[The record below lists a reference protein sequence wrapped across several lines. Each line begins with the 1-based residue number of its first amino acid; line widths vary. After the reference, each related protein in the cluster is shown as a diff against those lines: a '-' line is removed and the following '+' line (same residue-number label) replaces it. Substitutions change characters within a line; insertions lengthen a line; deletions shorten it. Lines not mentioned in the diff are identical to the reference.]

1 MRAFNDRF
9 ETTARVSVGEEIQQR
24 ISDSLSNGSKVKSIT
39 VKMEATHSGRPN
51 GNNWIYTPSGM
62 AAGHKTFTS
71 PVFKPVTE
79 EHRPDS
85 RTLGRVISSRYV
97 KYENFSDSFNNLSP
111 VEYLSKAKE
120 SGLDKQYKSRN
131 YKGLGHI
138 ELVAKIT
145 DKEAIDKI
153 LDGEF
158 GFVSV
163 DGRVQDA
170 YCSICSSKV
179 NSPNR
184 CEHRRGVKYGDEKC
198 YYVGGRMHFDHIS
211 YVATPADSNAVATLI
226 RDSKNSRSH
235 LQILD
240 FEIEEGK
247 QMTVK
252 IEDINKSSE
261 PLVEYAKTLGIKDY
275 QLPSEE
281 GLTVLDYVFGEQK
294 TFPIADKLSASLAKS
309 YFSTKISDSADKEP
323 ILTLI
328 EDKLQELG
336 VEDAEAVIADAVK
349 ASETPEEPEQKVSDN
364 VEPAAATAT
373 FDADAVA
380 EKLATAIADKLQDI
394 IAGNANG
401 YLSSQNKVLRQEL
414 ANKTIEL
421 VKVQDMLKESVVTQ
435 ISAIEKISDSAK
447 IEELKSR
454 SLDSLSDKL
463 KDLQAANIAPEPE
476 EKVSDSVEEK
486 REHLEPSSVKIEDHV
501 AETGSETPKEG
512 EAEIEIEDGLVFA
525 SKKEA
530 QKAFMKVLS
539 EKGTAAA
546 KLFAAKV
553 KIKGES

>member
-1 MRAFNDRF
+1 MRPFNDRF

-51 GNNWIYTPSGM
+51 GNNWIYTPRGM
-62 AAGHKTFTS
+62 AEGYGSFVS

-85 RTLGRVISSRYV
+85 RTLGRVISSKYV
-97 KYENFSDSFNNLSP
+97 KYGNFSDSFNNLSP
-111 VEYLSKAKE
+111 VEYLNKAKE
-120 SGLDKQYKSRN
+120 LGLDKKYRERD

-170 YCSICSSKV
+170 YCSICSTKV

-184 CEHRRGVKYGDEKC
+184 CEHRRGVKYGNEKC
-198 YYVGGRMHFDHIS
+198 YYVGGKMHFDHIS

-226 RDSKNSRSH
+226 RDSKNSQSH

-294 TFPIADKLSASLAKS
+294 TFPISDKLSASLAKS

-336 VEDAEAVIADAVK
+336 VEDADAVIADAVK
-349 ASETPEEPEQKVSDN
+349 ASETPAEPEQKVSDN
-364 VEPAAATAT
+364 IEPGMATAT
-373 FDADAVA
+373 FDADVVA

-421 VKVQDMLKESVVTQ
+421 VKVQDALKEAVVTQ
-435 ISAIEKISDSAK
+435 ISALEKISDSAK

-463 KDLQAANIAPEPE
+463 KDLQAANVEAPT
-476 EKVSDSVEEK
+476 EKVSDSVEGRTK
-486 REHLEPSSVKIEDHV
+486 DPLEPGSVKIEDS
-501 AETGSETPKEG
+501 AGETITEEG
-512 EAEIEIEDGLVFA
+512 QPEVKIEDGLVFD
-525 SKKEA
+525 SKDEARKE
-530 QKAFMKVLS
+530 FLSVLNK
-539 EKGTAAA
+539 KGAAAA
-546 KLFAAKV
+546 KAFAAKV

>member
-1 MRAFNDRF
+1 MRPFNDRF

-51 GNNWIYTPSGM
+51 GNSWIYTPRGM
-62 AAGHKTFTS
+62 ADGHGSFVS

-85 RTLGRVISSRYV
+85 RTLGRVISSKYV
-97 KYENFSDSFNNLSP
+97 KYGDFSDSFNNLSP

-120 SGLDKQYKSRN
+120 LGLDKKYRERG

-170 YCSICSSKV
+170 YCSICSAKV

-184 CEHRRGVKYGDEKC
+184 CEHRRGVKYGNEKC
-198 YYVGGRMHFDHIS
+198 YYVGGKMHFDHIS

-226 RDSKNSRSH
+226 RDSKNSQSH

-240 FEIEEGK
+240 FEIEKGK
-247 QMTVK
+247 QMTVE
-252 IEDINKSSE
+252 IQDINKSSE
-261 PLVEYAKTLGIKDY
+261 SLVEYAKTLGIKDY

-294 TFPIADKLSASLAKS
+294 TFPIADKLSAALAKS
-309 YFSTKISDSADKEP
+309 FFVTKISDSDDKES
-323 ILTLI
+323 IITLVD
-328 EDKLQELG
+328 EKLQELG
-336 VEDAEAVIADAVK
+336 IEDYEQVIADAVK
-349 ASETPEEPEQKVSDN
+349 ASEEVKEPEKVSDAI
-364 VEPAAATAT
+364 ETEHAQAE
-373 FDADAVA
+373 FDQEAFA
-380 EKLATAIADKLQDI
+380 EKLAVAISDKLQAL
-394 IAGNANG
+394 IAGNANS
-401 YLSSQNKVLRQEL
+401 YLNSQNKVLRQEL

-421 VKVQDMLKESVVTQ
+421 VKVQDALKESVVTQ
-435 ISAIEKISDSAK
+435 ISALEKISDSAK

-463 KDLQAANIAPEPE
+463 KDLQAANVEVPT
-476 EKVSDSVEEK
+476 EKVSDSVETKAKEP
-486 REHLEPSSVKIEDHV
+486 LEPGSVKIEDSV
-501 AETGSETPKEG
+501 SETVTEEG
-512 EAEIEIEDGLVFA
+512 ETEVKIEDGLVFA
-525 SKKEA
+525 SKEEARKE
-530 QKAFMKVLS
+530 FLSVLNK
-539 EKGTAAA
+539 KGAAAA
-546 KLFAAKV
+546 KAFAAKV

>member
-1 MRAFNDRF
+1 MRPFNDRF
-9 ETTARVSVGEEIQQR
+9 GTTARVSVGEEIQQR

-51 GNNWIYTPSGM
+51 GNSWIYTPRGM
-62 AAGHKTFTS
+62 AEGYGSFVS

-85 RTLGRVISSRYV
+85 RTLGRVISSKYV
-97 KYENFSDSFNNLSP
+97 KYENFSDSFNTLSP
-111 VEYLSKAKE
+111 VEYLNKAKE
-120 SGLDKQYKSRN
+120 LGLDKKYRERG

-170 YCSICSSKV
+170 YCSICSTKV

-184 CEHRRGVKYGDEKC
+184 CEHRRGVKYGNEKC
-198 YYVGGRMHFDHIS
+198 YYVGGKMHFDHIS

-226 RDSKNSRSH
+226 RDSKNSQSH

-294 TFPIADKLSASLAKS
+294 TFPIADKLSAALAKS
-309 YFSTKISDSADKEP
+309 YFGTKISDSADKEP
-323 ILTLI
+323 ILALI

-336 VEDAEAVIADAVK
+336 VEDPDAVIADAVK

-364 VEPAAATAT
+364 VEPGTATAT

-380 EKLATAIADKLQDI
+380 DKLAVAIADKLQDI
-394 IAGNANG
+394 IAGNANS

-421 VKVQDMLKESVVTQ
+421 VKVQDALKESVVTQ
-435 ISAIEKISDSAK
+435 ISALEKISDSAK

-463 KDLQAANIAPEPE
+463 KDLQAANVEAPT
-476 EKVSDSVEEK
+476 EKVSDSVEGK
-486 REHLEPSSVKIEDHV
+486 TKDPLEPGSVKIEDS
-501 AETGSETPKEG
+501 AGETITEEG
-512 EAEIEIEDGLVFA
+512 EPEVKIEDGLVFD
-525 SKKEA
+525 SKDEARKE
-530 QKAFMKVLS
+530 FLSVLNK
-539 EKGTAAA
+539 KGAAAA
-546 KLFAAKV
+546 KAFAAKV

>member
-1 MRAFNDRF
+1 MRPFNDRF

-51 GNNWIYTPSGM
+51 RNNWIYTPRGM
-62 AAGHKTFTS
+62 AEGYGSFVS

-85 RTLGRVISSRYV
+85 RTLGRVISSKYV
-97 KYENFSDSFNNLSP
+97 KYGNFSDSFNNLPP
-111 VEYLSKAKE
+111 VEYLNKAKE
-120 SGLDKQYKSRN
+120 LGLDKKYRERD

-170 YCSICSSKV
+170 YCSICSTKV

-184 CEHRRGVKYGDEKC
+184 CEHRRGVKYGNEKC
-198 YYVGGRMHFDHIS
+198 YYVGGKMHFDHIS

-226 RDSKNSRSH
+226 RDSKNSQSH

-294 TFPIADKLSASLAKS
+294 TFPISDKLSASLAKS
-309 YFSTKISDSADKEP
+309 YFSTKISDSADREP

-336 VEDAEAVIADAVK
+336 IEDADAVIADAVK
-349 ASETPEEPEQKVSDN
+349 ASETPAEPEQKVSDN
-364 VEPAAATAT
+364 IEPGMATAT

-380 EKLATAIADKLQDI
+380 EKLAIAIADKLQDI

-401 YLSSQNKVLRQEL
+401 YLNSQNKVLRQEL

-421 VKVQDMLKESVVTQ
+421 VKVQDALKEAVVTQ
-435 ISAIEKISDSAK
+435 ISALEKISDSAK

-463 KDLQAANIAPEPE
+463 KDLQAANVEAPT
-476 EKVSDSVEEK
+476 EKVSDSVEGK
-486 REHLEPSSVKIEDHV
+486 TKDPLEPGSVKIEDS
-501 AETGSETPKEG
+501 AGETITEEGETGVN
-512 EAEIEIEDGLVFA
+512 IEDGLVFD
-525 SKKEA
+525 SKDEARKE
-530 QKAFMKVLS
+530 FLSVLNK
-539 EKGTAAA
+539 KGAAAA
-546 KLFAAKV
+546 KAFAAKV

>member
-1 MRAFNDRF
+1 MRPFNDRF

-51 GNNWIYTPSGM
+51 GNNWIYTPRGM
-62 AAGHKTFTS
+62 AEGYGSFVS

-85 RTLGRVISSRYV
+85 RTLGRVISSKYV

-111 VEYLSKAKE
+111 VEYLNKAKE
-120 SGLDKQYKSRN
+120 LGLDKKYRERG

-170 YCSICSSKV
+170 YCSICSTKV

-184 CEHRRGVKYGDEKC
+184 CEHRRGVKYGNEKC
-198 YYVGGRMHFDHIS
+198 YYVGGKMHFDHIS

-226 RDSKNSRSH
+226 RDSKNSQSH

-294 TFPIADKLSASLAKS
+294 TFPIADKLSAALAKS
-309 YFSTKISDSADKEP
+309 YFGTKISDSADKEP
-323 ILTLI
+323 ILALI

-336 VEDAEAVIADAVK
+336 VEDPDAVIADAVK

-364 VEPAAATAT
+364 IEPGMATAT

-380 EKLATAIADKLQDI
+380 EKLAIAIADKLQDI

-401 YLSSQNKVLRQEL
+401 YLNSQNKVLRQEL

-421 VKVQDMLKESVVTQ
+421 VKVQDALKEAVVTQ
-435 ISAIEKISDSAK
+435 ISALEKISDSAK

-463 KDLQAANIAPEPE
+463 KDLQAANVEAST
-476 EKVSDSVEEK
+476 EKVSDSVEGK
-486 REHLEPSSVKIEDHV
+486 TKDPLEPGSVKIEDS
-501 AETGSETPKEG
+501 AGETITEEG
-512 EAEIEIEDGLVFA
+512 QTEVKIEDGLVFD
-525 SKKEA
+525 SKDEARKE
-530 QKAFMKVLS
+530 FLSVLNK
-539 EKGTAAA
+539 KGAAAA
-546 KLFAAKV
+546 KAFAAKV

>member
-1 MRAFNDRF
+1 MRPFNDRF

-51 GNNWIYTPSGM
+51 GNNWIYTPRGM
-62 AAGHKTFTS
+62 AEGYGSFVS

-85 RTLGRVISSRYV
+85 RTLGRVISSKYV
-97 KYENFSDSFNNLSP
+97 KYGNFSDSFNNLSP
-111 VEYLSKAKE
+111 VEYLNKAKE
-120 SGLDKQYKSRN
+120 LGLDKKYRERG

-170 YCSICSSKV
+170 YCSICSTKV

-184 CEHRRGVKYGDEKC
+184 CEHRRGVKYGNEKC
-198 YYVGGRMHFDHIS
+198 YYVGGKMHFDHIS

-226 RDSKNSRSH
+226 RDSKNSQSH

-294 TFPIADKLSASLAKS
+294 TFPIADKLSAALAKS

-336 VEDAEAVIADAVK
+336 VEDPDTVIADAVK

-364 VEPAAATAT
+364 VEPGAATAT

-380 EKLATAIADKLQDI
+380 EKLAVAIADKLQDI
-394 IAGNANG
+394 IAGNANS

-421 VKVQDMLKESVVTQ
+421 VKVQDALKESVVTQ
-435 ISAIEKISDSAK
+435 ISALEKISDSAK

-463 KDLQAANIAPEPE
+463 KDLQAANVEAPT
-476 EKVSDSVEEK
+476 EKVSDSVEDK
-486 REHLEPSSVKIEDHV
+486 TKDPLEPGSVKIEDS
-501 AETGSETPKEG
+501 AGETITEEG
-512 EAEIEIEDGLVFA
+512 QPEVKIEDGLVFD
-525 SKKEA
+525 SKDEARKE
-530 QKAFMKVLS
+530 FLSVLNK
-539 EKGTAAA
+539 KGAAAA
-546 KLFAAKV
+546 KAFAAKV

>member
-51 GNNWIYTPSGM
+51 SNNWIYTPSGM

-179 NSPNR
+179 KSPNR

-198 YYVGGRMHFDHIS
+198 YYVGGKMHFDHIS

-328 EDKLQELG
+328 EDKLQEFG
-336 VEDAEAVIADAVK
+336 VEDADAVIADAVK
-349 ASETPEEPEQKVSDN
+349 ASETPAEPEQKVSDN
-364 VEPAAATAT
+364 VEPAATTAT
-373 FDADAVA
+373 FDADTVA

-463 KDLQAANIAPEPE
+463 KDLQAANIAPESE

-486 REHLEPSSVKIEDHV
+486 KDPLEPSSVKIEDHV
-501 AETGSETPKEG
+501 AGTGSETPKDGEG
-512 EAEIEIEDGLVFA
+512 EIEIEDGLVFA

-530 QKAFMKVLS
+530 QKAFMEVLS

>member
-1 MRAFNDRF
+1 MRPFNDRF

-51 GNNWIYTPSGM
+51 GNNWIYTPRGM
-62 AAGHKTFTS
+62 AEGYGSFVS

-85 RTLGRVISSRYV
+85 RTLGRVISSKYV

-111 VEYLSKAKE
+111 VEYLNKAKE
-120 SGLDKQYKSRN
+120 LGLDKKYRERG

-170 YCSICSSKV
+170 YCSICSTKV

-184 CEHRRGVKYGDEKC
+184 CEHRRGVKYGNEKC
-198 YYVGGRMHFDHIS
+198 YYVGGKMHFDHIS

-226 RDSKNSRSH
+226 RDSKNSQSH

-294 TFPIADKLSASLAKS
+294 TFPIADKLSAALAKS
-309 YFSTKISDSADKEP
+309 YFGTKISDSADKEP
-323 ILTLI
+323 ILALI

-336 VEDAEAVIADAVK
+336 VEDPDAVIADAVK

-364 VEPAAATAT
+364 AEPGMATAT

-380 EKLATAIADKLQDI
+380 EKLAVAIADKLQDI
-394 IAGNANG
+394 IAGNANN

-421 VKVQDMLKESVVTQ
+421 VKVQDALKESVVTQ
-435 ISAIEKISDSAK
+435 ISALEKISDSAK

-463 KDLQAANIAPEPE
+463 KDLQAANVEAPT
-476 EKVSDSVEEK
+476 EKVSDSVEDK
-486 REHLEPSSVKIEDHV
+486 TKDPLEPGSVKIEDS
-501 AETGSETPKEG
+501 AGETITEEG
-512 EAEIEIEDGLVFA
+512 QIEVKIEDGLVFD
-525 SKKEA
+525 SKDEARKE
-530 QKAFMKVLS
+530 FLSVLNK
-539 EKGTAAA
+539 KGAAAA
-546 KLFAAKV
+546 KAFAAKV